1 MTFLNGSL
9 AFGALA
15 FAIPLIIH
23 ILNRSRF
30 RTVEWGRC
38 ICWNR

>member
-1 MTFLNGSL
+1 MMTFLNGAL

-15 FAIPLIIH
+15 FVIPLIIH

-30 RTVEWGRC
+30 RTVE
-38 ICWNR
+38 